1 MAVIAKHQRQQYE
14 DRDLWDKFWK
24 DKDGNVVV
32 WQTPNMWLI
41 AWVVLTL
48 ASLFINGTVSYVLW
62 YASLAALAI
71 WAIREIWK
79 GVNYLR
85 KGLGAVILLL
95 IILALFKV
103 GY

>member
-1 MAVIAKHQRQQYE
+1 MAVAAKRERHYE
-14 DRDLWDKFWK
+14 NRDLWDKFWK

-32 WQTPNMWLI
+32 WQRPNAWLI

-48 ASLFINGTVSYVLW
+48 GSLFINGTVSNVIW
-62 YASLAALAI
+62 YGSLAVLAI
-71 WAIREIWK
+71 WAILEVWK

-85 KGLGAVILLL
+85 KCLGAVVLLL
-95 IILALFKV
+95 IVLALFKV